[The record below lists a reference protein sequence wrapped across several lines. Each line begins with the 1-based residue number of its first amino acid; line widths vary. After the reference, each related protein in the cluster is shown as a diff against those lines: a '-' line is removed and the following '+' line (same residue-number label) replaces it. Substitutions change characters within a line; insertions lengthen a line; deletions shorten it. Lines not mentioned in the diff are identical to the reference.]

1 MSNFLNEEIK
11 RMNFLFGYKKGLVI
25 SEQTDPIVDTKIEYL
40 EKLKSEQPENNQ
52 SYYTNLIN
60 YYKGIDSPNAD
71 RNMIDKIDK
80 YFSKPTTPELPKT
93 EEADLGN
100 APEEII
106 KAFKE
111 KEDKRVIGFATSS
124 DPNIAKK
131 NATNQAINKLY
142 QKLGSQQEHQ
152 IVKDM
157 RVGDTTYVVLGEL

>member
-1 MSNFLNEEIK
+1 MDN
-11 RMNFLFGYKKGLVI
+11 
-25 SEQTDPIVDTKIEYL
+25 PEYQCAGQ
-40 EKLKSEQPENNQ
+40 KDFSQP
-52 SYYTNLIN
+52 
-60 YYKGIDSPNAD
+60 K
-71 RNMIDKIDK
+71 
-80 YFSKPTTPELPKT
+80 TPELPKT

-106 KAFKE
+106 KALKE

-142 QKLGSQQEHQ
+142 EKLGSQQEHQ

-157 RVGDTTYVVLGEL
+157 RVGDTTYVVVGEL